1 MGKSLFS
8 TIWFENRF
16 VLLLATLI
24 SLILIGPFLDIHA
37 LGLSPFVREMIW
49 KIVFSIVL
57 LSGTFSI
64 IHNRNY
70 ALIAL
75 GLGVITIIAQ
85 ASGLFSNRPATIVAE
100 HITGM
105 VFMLFN
111 IIVILY
117 LMFSSPK
124 VTVNII
130 CASLCVYLLLA
141 FFWAQMYSFVEFIQ
155 PGSFSYDMANGQSFL
170 MSNSVIPIYFSLVTM
185 STLGYGDVLPLSES
199 TRMMASTEAIIGQ
212 LYIAVL
218 VARLIGLHTSSKH
231 GK

>member
-1 MGKSLFS
+1 MHKSILS
-8 TIWFENRF
+8 TVWFENRF
-16 VLLLATLI
+16 VLLLTTL
-24 SLILIGPFLDIHA
+24 LLLMLVGPFLDIQA

-49 KIVFSIVL
+49 KIIFSIVL
-57 LSGTFSI
+57 LSGAFSV
-64 IHNRNY
+64 IHNRNL
-70 ALIAL
+70 AFIAL
-75 GLGVITIIAQ
+75 GLGITTIIAQ
-85 ASGLFSNRPATIVAE
+85 ASSLASHHPAAIAAE

-111 IIVILY
+111 ITVILY
-117 LMFSSPK
+117 LMFTSAK
-124 VTVNII
+124 VTLNII
-130 CASLCVYLLLA
+130 AASLCVYLLLA

-155 PGSFSYDMANGQSFL
+155 PGSFSYDIESGHGFL
-170 MSNSVIPIYFSLVTM
+170 MSNSVVPIYFSLVTM

-231 GK
+231 SN